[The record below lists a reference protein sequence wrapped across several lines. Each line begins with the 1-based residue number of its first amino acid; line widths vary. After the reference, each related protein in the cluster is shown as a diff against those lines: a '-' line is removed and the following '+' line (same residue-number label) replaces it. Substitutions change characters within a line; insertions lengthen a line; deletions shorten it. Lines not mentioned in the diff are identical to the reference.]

1 MSFVVI
7 GITVNVFINTN
18 LSDPYIRIQR
28 SYFNGTMDLFLLSP
42 MSIYTPLLGLMTK
55 SILDDY
61 PRLFFTFGFGML
73 FFGATFNF
81 AAWPLA
87 LLFTVLFLAA
97 GFGIGLLSASSFYLL
112 NIKKGTEPVQ
122 FVVQQLLATL
132 LAGAYYPIT
141 VLPKPL
147 QWLACLIPHTY
158 AFDALRRLLDPGA
171 QIDAPVLPIQ
181 YALPG
186 LSPVVV
192 DGLWRCCC
200 SLWCCCRWVP
210 RLWARH
216 RAGTTERDV
225 DSMAMT
231 TPSASQ
237 TTPIIDVRGIGKS
250 YPRARGERVWVLR
263 DSRSCASRQ
272 AASLG
277 CSGPNGAG
285 KTTLIKIL
293 AGLLRPD
300 ARRGTVLGLDLL
312 RQHAGDSRA
321 RQSGRS
327 HRRRRHRQ

>member
-1 MSFVVI
+1 MTASPNPSSQIGPGTEPNTLLDATPFSSHRSWWRETAALWAFGLREYRIWQSYRVNQVLWLTNLFVTTLLFFLLGETLAGNAAQLLGPAYGTNFMSFVVV

-81 AAWPLA
+81 ASWPLA
-87 LLFTVLFLAA
+87 LLFTALFLAA

-112 NIKKGTEPVQ
+112 DIKKGVEPVQ

-147 QWLACLIPHTY
+147 QWVACLIPHTY

-171 QIDAPVLPIQ
+171 HVDAPVLPIQ

-186 LSPVVV
+186 LSPIAV
-192 DGLWRCCC
+192 DGLA
-200 SLWCCCRWVP
+200 L
-210 RLWARH
+210 LLL
-216 RAGTTERDV
+216 
-225 DSMAMT
+225 
-231 TPSASQ
+231 SAVLL
-237 TTPIIDVRGIGKS
+237 PLGFLAYGRGI
-250 YPRARGERVWVLR
+250 EL
-263 DSRSCASRQ
+263 
-272 AASLG
+272 
-277 CSGPNGAG
+277 
-285 KTTLIKIL
+285 
-293 AGLLRPD
+293 
-300 ARRGTVLGLDLL
+300 ARRNGTLT
-312 RQHAGDSRA
+312 RWQ
-321 RQSGRS
+321 
-327 HRRRRHRQ
+327 

>member
-1 MSFVVI
+1 MRTTAPPPSLPPSSSQPSSQAWWRDLPALWAFGLREYRIWQSYRVNQALWITNLFVTTLLFFLLGETIAGQAQRLLGPAYGNNYMSFIVI
-7 GITVNVFINTN
+7 GVTVNVFINTN

-87 LLFTVLFLAA
+87 LLFTALFLAA

-132 LAGAYYPIT
+132 LAGTYYPIT

-147 QWLACLIPHTY
+147 QWVACLIPHTY
-158 AFDALRRLLDPGA
+158 AFDALRRQLDPGA
-171 QIDAPVLPIQ
+171 HLDAPVLPIQ

-186 LSPVVV
+186 LAPIAV
-192 DGLWRCCC
+192 DGLA
-200 SLWCCCRWVP
+200 LLLLAAVLLP
-210 RLWARH
+210 LGFLAY
-216 RAGTTERDV
+216 G
-225 DSMAMT
+225 
-231 TPSASQ
+231 
-237 TTPIIDVRGIGKS
+237 RGI
-250 YPRARGERVWVLR
+250 EL
-263 DSRSCASRQ
+263 
-272 AASLG
+272 
-277 CSGPNGAG
+277 
-285 KTTLIKIL
+285 
-293 AGLLRPD
+293 
-300 ARRGTVLGLDLL
+300 ARRKGTLT
-312 RQHAGDSRA
+312 RWQ
-321 RQSGRS
+321 
-327 HRRRRHRQ
+327 